1 MATTSGAFRRAPADA
16 ALMELVTRFRGVH
29 QRSVMD
35 AQHAAAVLVSV
46 TRALAQQ
53 PYRTQVRPRNMP
65 HNQGLCCSLRV

>member
-1 MATTSGAFRRAPADA
+1 MATAAGSFRRGPSEA
-16 ALMELVTRFRGVH
+16 ALMELVTRYRGVH

-53 PYRTQVRPRNMP
+53 PYKTQARRGV
-65 HNQGLCCSLRV
+65 